1 MKNCVQPFPREKIKS
16 FRERMYN
23 QSTFK
28 FRAHM
33 KTEVHRAVH
42 RDARGR
48 RMVTVE
54 GISVC
59 MDAYFRGPIGNVLSI
74 SRICES

>member
-1 MKNCVQPFPREKIKS
+1 MKI
-16 FRERMYN
+16 
-23 QSTFK
+23 
-28 FRAHM
+28 
-33 KTEVHRAVH
+33 EVHRAVH

-54 GISVC
+54 GISVHVC
-59 MDAYFRGPIGNVLSI
+59 MDAYFRGPTGNVLPI

>member
-1 MKNCVQPFPREKIKS
+1 
-16 FRERMYN
+16 
-23 QSTFK
+23 
-28 FRAHM
+28 M

-59 MDAYFRGPIGNVLSI
+59 MHIFGVPQATFYQYQGYARANWEASEHGNTELAKP
-74 SRICES
+74 RKHTQ